1 MSSIDSID
9 PSNPSRGIR
18 QWPAGERPR
27 EKLMQRGAASLSD
40 AELLAIFIRSGTPGR
55 TAVDIARELLSRFGG
70 LRGLLKAE
78 YEDVISVTGLGPA
91 KFSQL
96 KAILELGQ
104 RYLGEAI
111 YLGQPLGDP
120 ETVRQYLAAR
130 LRDLPYEV
138 FCCLY
143 LDNRHRV
150 LAFEQLFRGTING
163 AAVYP
168 REVVKQALSRN
179 AAAVILVHNHPSG
192 VAEPSRAD
200 EMLTRRVKEAL
211 DLVDIR
217 VLDHLVIGDGEMTS
231 FCERGLL

>member
-1 MSSIDSID
+1 MSSTYSIR
-9 PSNPSRGIR
+9 PSKGIR
-18 QWPAGERPR
+18 NWPAEERPR
-27 EKLMQRGAASLSD
+27 EKLIQRGAASLSD
-40 AELLAIFIRSGTPGR
+40 AELLAIFIRSGTAGR
-55 TAVDIARELLSRFGG
+55 TAVDIARELLSRFGS
-70 LRGLLKAE
+70 LRGLLGAE
-78 YEDVISVTGLGPA
+78 FHQVTDVAGLGPA
-91 KFSQL
+91 KFAQL
-96 KAILELGQ
+96 KAVLELGQ
-104 RYLGEAI
+104 RYLGESI
-111 YLGQPLGDP
+111 RPGQPLNDP
-120 ETVRQYLAAR
+120 EAVRRYLAAR

-150 LAFEQLFRGTING
+150 VAFEQLFRGTING

-200 EMLTRRVKEAL
+200 TLLTRRVKEAL

-217 VLDHLVIGDGEMTS
+217 VLDHLVVGDGEMTS

>member
-1 MSSIDSID
+1 MSSTYSI
-9 PSNPSRGIR
+9 SPSRGIR
-18 QWPAGERPR
+18 DWPAAERPR
-27 EKLMQRGAASLSD
+27 EKLLQRGAASLSD
-40 AELLAIFIRSGTPGR
+40 AELLAIFIRSGTAGR
-55 TAVDIARELLSRFGG
+55 TAVDIARELLSRFGS
-70 LRGLLKAE
+70 LRGLLAAE
-78 YEDVISVTGLGPA
+78 YEDVTGVVGLGPA
-91 KFSQL
+91 KFAQL
-96 KAILELGQ
+96 QAVLELAQ

-111 YLGQPLGDP
+111 RPGQPLSDP
-120 ETVRQYLAAR
+120 EAVRRYLAIR

-200 EMLTRRVKEAL
+200 ETLTHRVREAL

-217 VLDHLVIGDGEMTS
+217 VLDHLVVGDGEMTS